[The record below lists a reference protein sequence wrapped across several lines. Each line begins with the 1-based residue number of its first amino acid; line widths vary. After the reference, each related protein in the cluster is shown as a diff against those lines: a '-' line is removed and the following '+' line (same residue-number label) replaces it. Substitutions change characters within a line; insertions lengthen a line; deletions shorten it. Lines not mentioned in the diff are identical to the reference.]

1 MDKTLAYTFSTKMCS
16 TINHNLNRL
25 RMYTISQTTAVR
37 RRAKYHETMQLILMM
52 QFMVD
57 NGLS

>member
-1 MDKTLAYTFSTKMCS
+1 MWSA
-16 TINHNLNRL
+16 INHNLNRL
-25 RMYTISQTTAVR
+25 RMYSIPQTTAVR

-52 QFMVD
+52 QFMLD